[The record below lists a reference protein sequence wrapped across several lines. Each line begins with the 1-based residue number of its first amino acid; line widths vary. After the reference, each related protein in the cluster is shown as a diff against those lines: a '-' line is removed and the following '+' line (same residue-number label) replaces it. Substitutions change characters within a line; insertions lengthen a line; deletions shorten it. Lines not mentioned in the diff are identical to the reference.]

1 MQADYHVNLAYEQ
14 IRPLVFQLPQEER
27 KILADEL
34 LEDEYASTPP
44 RRFTADE
51 PRDEISDAI
60 VEYENKAGCSH
71 DEMLKRYSS

>member
-51 PRDEISDAI
+51 TRDEISDAI
-60 VEYENKAGCSH
+60 AEYENKAGCSH